1 MSIIAEQT
9 KYRGPERRRHRVL
22 VTRNTE
28 YHCRDGVCVA
38 VRDRRTRQFVEP
50 HAALG
55 KHVSG
60 GLRFNQNGGIESAS
74 ASTELQ
80 PGEQICFSGDK
91 SDDRSVIT
99 SPLSAIERPP
109 KDVVSTYVH

>member
-1 MSIIAEQT
+1 MSSIAEQT
-9 KYRGPERRRHRVL
+9 NYRGPERRRHRVF

-38 VRDRRTRQFVEP
+38 VRDRRTRQFVET

-74 ASTELQ
+74 ASTDLQ
-80 PGEQICFSGDK
+80 LGEQVCFS
-91 SDDRSVIT
+91 SDDNDRSVIT

-109 KDVVSTYVH
+109 KDVVINYVH